1 MAAKED
7 LEREIAKEVSKDI
20 ASLID
25 REFAAKKSPNNK
37 PWAARKKDGQPF
49 DNRDTVRSSIRV
61 EARGNEIL
69 ITSTKP
75 YTGYLDQGTQ
85 YIEARQMY
93 DQDRLTSKW
102 ANQIDSTIEKV
113 LEKNIDSVFELLKN
127 ER

>member
-1 MAAKED
+1 VAAKED
-7 LEREIAKEVSKDI
+7 LERAIAKEVSKDI

-37 PWAARKKDGQPF
+37 PWAPRKKDGQPF

-61 EARGNEIL
+61 EAKGSEIL
-69 ITSTKP
+69 ISSTKP

-93 DQDRLTSKW
+93 DQDRLPSKW

>member
-1 MAAKED
+1 VAAKED
-7 LEREIAKEVSKDI
+7 LERAIAKEVSKDI

-37 PWAARKKDGQPF
+37 PWAPRKKDGQPF

-61 EARGNEIL
+61 EAKGSEIL
-69 ITSTKP
+69 ISSTKP
-75 YTGYLDQGTQ
+75 YTGYLDQGTK

-93 DQDRLTSKW
+93 DQDRLPSKW

>member
-7 LEREIAKEVSKDI
+7 LERAIAKEVSKDI

-37 PWAARKKDGQPF
+37 PWAPRKKDGQPF

-61 EARGNEIL
+61 EAKGSEIL
-69 ITSTKP
+69 ISSTKP
-75 YTGYLDQGTQ
+75 YPGYLDQGTK

-93 DQDRLTSKW
+93 DQDRLPSKW

>member
-7 LEREIAKEVSKDI
+7 LERAIAKEVSKDI

-37 PWAARKKDGQPF
+37 PWAPRKKDGQPF

-61 EARGNEIL
+61 EAKGSEIL
-69 ITSTKP
+69 ISSTKP
-75 YTGYLDQGTQ
+75 YTGYLDQGTK

-93 DQDRLTSKW
+93 DQDRLPSKW

>member
-7 LEREIAKEVSKDI
+7 LERAIAKEVSKDI

-37 PWAARKKDGQPF
+37 PWAPRKKDGQPF

-61 EARGNEIL
+61 EAKGSEIL
-69 ITSTKP
+69 ISSTKP

-93 DQDRLTSKW
+93 DQDRLPSKW

>member
-7 LEREIAKEVSKDI
+7 LERAIAKEVSKDI

-37 PWAARKKDGQPF
+37 PWAPRKKDGQPF
-49 DNRDTVRSSIRV
+49 DNRDTIRSSIRV
-61 EARGNEIL
+61 EARGSEIL

-75 YTGYLDQGTQ
+75 YTGYLDQGTR

-93 DQDRLTSKW
+93 DQDRLPSKW

>member
-7 LEREIAKEVSKDI
+7 LERAIAKEVSKDI

-25 REFAAKKSPNNK
+25 REFAAKRRPNNK
-37 PWAARKKDGQPF
+37 PWAPRKKDGQPF

-93 DQDRLTSKW
+93 DQDRLPSKW
-102 ANQIDSTIEKV
+102 ANQIDNTIEKV

>member
-1 MAAKED
+1 VSAKD
-7 LEREIAKEVSKDI
+7 KLERAIAKEVSKDI

-37 PWAARKKDGQPF
+37 PWAPRKKDGQPF

-69 ITSTKP
+69 ISSTKP
-75 YTGYLDQGTQ
+75 YTRYLDQGTQ

-93 DQDRLTSKW
+93 DQDRLPSKW

-113 LEKNIDSVFELLKN
+113 LEKNIDSVFDFINKSK
-127 ER
+127 

>member
-1 MAAKED
+1 MAAKD
-7 LEREIAKEVSKDI
+7 KLERAIAKEVSKDI

-37 PWAARKKDGQPF
+37 PWAPRKKDGQPF

-61 EARGNEIL
+61 EAKGSEIL

-75 YTGYLDQGTQ
+75 YTGYLDQGTK

-93 DQDRLTSKW
+93 DQDRLPSKW

>member
-1 MAAKED
+1 VAAKED
-7 LEREIAKEVSKDI
+7 LERAIAKEVSKDI

-37 PWAARKKDGQPF
+37 PWAPRKKDGQPF
-49 DNRDTVRSSIRV
+49 DNRDPVRSSIRV
-61 EARGNEIL
+61 EAKGSEIL
-69 ITSTKP
+69 ISSTKP
-75 YTGYLDQGTQ
+75 FTGYLDQGTK

-93 DQDRLTSKW
+93 DQDSLPSKW
-102 ANQIDSTIEKV
+102 VNQIDSTIEKV

>member
-7 LEREIAKEVSKDI
+7 LERAIAKEVSKDI

-37 PWAARKKDGQPF
+37 PWAPRKKDGQPF

-61 EARGNEIL
+61 EAKGSEIL
-69 ITSTKP
+69 ISSTKP
-75 YTGYLDQGTQ
+75 YTGYLDQGTR

-93 DQDRLTSKW
+93 DQDRLPSKW